1 MSAEFHDVASVQLR
15 RATEWVGLKIR
26 PTRVTL
32 SVRDDGRGFD
42 PAPLR
47 PAHLGLRVMR
57 ERAEEVGARLRLVS
71 GPGEGTLIAVEWRGE
86 PSRNEASAGDP
97 PA

>member
-1 MSAEFHDVASVQLR
+1 
-15 RATEWVGLKIR
+15 
-26 PTRVTL
+26 
-32 SVRDDGRGFD
+32 
-42 PAPLR
+42 
-47 PAHLGLRVMR
+47 MR